1 MGLITW
7 LFLSI
12 YLCQQS
18 LAFQAGQELG
28 LQFLTRELLAAAREP
43 DFFEWVRGIRRRI
56 HEYPELGFEEYRTS
70 EIIRSELD
78 LLGIDY
84 KWPVAKTGVVA
95 TIGSGRK
102 PVFGL
107 RADMDALPI
116 QEEVEWE
123 HKSKIDGKMHACGH
137 DSHVAMLLGAAKLL
151 QAKRDTLK
159 GTVKLVFQPGEE
171 GFCGAYHMLQDGC
184 LDDIDAILSIHVIPS
199 VPTGAIASR
208 PGPLLAGTGL
218 FEAKIQGRGA
228 HASSPHLARDPILV
242 ASSTIVALQQIVSRE
257 TDPLEAA
264 VVTVGY
270 IEGGKAG
277 NVIPEFV
284 KFSGT
289 FRSLSNEGVS
299 YLQKRI
305 KEEEVEWEHKS
316 KIDGKMHA
324 CGHDSHVAMLLGAAK
339 LLQAK
344 RETLKGT
351 VKLVF
356 QPGEE
361 GYAGAYH
368 MLQDGCLDDVE
379 AILSIHVI
387 PSVPTGAIASRPG
400 PLLAG
405 VGLFEA
411 KIQGRGAHASSPH
424 LARDP
429 ILMASSAV
437 VALQQIVS
445 RETDPLEAAVVTV
458 GYIEGGKAGNVIP
471 ETAKFGGTFRSLSNE
486 GVSYLQ
492 KRIREIIE
500 THAAVHRCNATVN
513 FMEDRHLPHPVMIND
528 EQLYKHAKRVGEAL
542 LGEPNV
548 QLFPVTMGAE
558 DFSFFS
564 QRMPAAIFVI
574 GTMNETL
581 KSNQPLHSPYFFI
594 DEEALPIGTA
604 LNAAVAISYLDTQIV
619 KTCEEPPSAFAL

>member
-1 MGLITW
+1 MRLITW
-7 LFLSI
+7 FFLLSVFL
-12 YLCQQS
+12 YQRS
-18 LAFQAGQELG
+18 LALESAHELS
-28 LQFLTRELLAAAREP
+28 LQFLTRELLASAREP

-56 HEYPELGFEEYRTS
+56 HEYPEIGFEEYRTS

-95 TIGSGRK
+95 TIGSGQK

-151 QAKRDTLK
+151 QAKRDTL
-159 GTVKLVFQPGEE
+159 Q
-171 GFCGAYHMLQDGC
+171 
-184 LDDIDAILSIHVIPS
+184 
-199 VPTGAIASR
+199 
-208 PGPLLAGTGL
+208 
-218 FEAKIQGRGA
+218 
-228 HASSPHLARDPILV
+228 
-242 ASSTIVALQQIVSRE
+242 
-257 TDPLEAA
+257 
-264 VVTVGY
+264 
-270 IEGGKAG
+270 
-277 NVIPEFV
+277 
-284 KFSGT
+284 
-289 FRSLSNEGVS
+289 
-299 YLQKRI
+299 
-305 KEEEVEWEHKS
+305 
-316 KIDGKMHA
+316 
-324 CGHDSHVAMLLGAAK
+324 
-339 LLQAK
+339 
-344 RETLKGT
+344 GT

-368 MLQDGCLDDVE
+368 MLQDGCLDDVD

-405 VGLFEA
+405 AGLFEA
-411 KIQGRGAHASSPH
+411 KIQGKGAHASSPH

-429 ILMASSAV
+429 ILVASSTV

-471 ETAKFGGTFRSLSNE
+471 ESVKFGGTFRSLSNE
-486 GVSYLQ
+486 GVSYLH
-492 KRIREIIE
+492 KRIKEIIE
-500 THAAVHRCNATVN
+500 TLATAHQCNATVN
-513 FMEDRHLPHPVMIND
+513 FMEERHLPYPVMIND
-528 EQLYKHAKRVGEAL
+528 EALYKHAKKVGEAL
-542 LGEPNV
+542 VGEPNV
-548 QLFPVTMGAE
+548 QLFPVTMGGE

-581 KSNQPLHSPYFFI
+581 KSHHRLHSSYFSI

-604 LNAAVAISYLDTQIV
+604 LNAAVAISYLDTHVV
-619 KTCEEPPSAFAL
+619 KTCEEPPSAFPF